1 MTVAQLVER
10 ERAYLRRLIALGGVA
25 LGAGL
30 AAVLL
35 GAGVL
40 ALAGARWIML
50 PRWLPVAVWVG
61 VAACAVAAAAWTR
74 RRITRQTS
82 RTVVATAIERERALR
97 SGALRGALE
106 VAAQGALG
114 RRGAERM
121 AQQLTRDETPLAPQ
135 SRRRTRRHASR
146 LAAAALAI
154 ALLLGTTS
162 TTFADG
168 WRVVAHPVRA
178 WRGTLLPALGVDA
191 PPQVLRGERA
201 TVRLYAP
208 GRERVTLH
216 RRATGAAWTS
226 DEYEL
231 RVGAAEV
238 PLPAADADVALYLT
252 DGRTASDTVG
262 IEVTERP
269 FLADVALRA
278 VYPRYLGR
286 AAEALPA
293 GEVARVP
300 RGTVVVISGRAS
312 TALTTIE
319 LARGTDV
326 VPLRPDGQRFTGR
339 LAVGESGSWQW
350 RAVGSA
356 GPVRDVPPPIALEVV
371 ADSAPRV
378 EILDPPRDTVVAAS
392 DRVGLTIAAT
402 DDHGLAGVTLR
413 SWRVPASGAA
423 QPEAVQRLES
433 GVETPWTGQATLDLA
448 GRGLE
453 PGDALHIVAAAVD
466 ASPWRQAGQSRELV
480 LRVPGMAEQRLLA
493 RQAADSAAAGAAA
506 LSAAQRQLQQR
517 TSEVARSRGQRNSKS
532 KGEASTASSRGGG
545 SPLSFESAEQ
555 AKSLAREQQ
564 ELAQRVQELQRQAK
578 ALENKLREAGALDSG
593 LQSRLQEAQRML
605 RDALTPQLAEQL
617 RKIQEAAQN
626 LDGDDTRQALGDLA
640 AQQQQLREQLER
652 SVEMLKRAALEGTME
667 TLRDEATELAQKQQ
681 SLAEQMEQGK
691 AEESPKESRELA
703 ERSRDLTKDVS
714 ELAQR
719 LEREK
724 ADAGAQR
731 AREAREHAQESAEQM
746 QRAAAQ
752 SGREQRTKSG
762 EQRGGEKREGRE
774 ERGAEKQKGE
784 QEGAEQGKA
793 GAERRESETG
803 GPEQRVGQ
811 RDEKQAGAP
820 QRSGQPEQGGERG
833 GEQAGSE
840 QRAGAEGAQPRQPR
854 AGEKGGQP
862 RAGQRGGQQRQQQG
876 AEEAREAADEM
887 SQAAEQLA
895 QARESQ
901 VDAWKQELTADM
913 DRTIQEMLQMS
924 REEEALA
931 EQAQSGGDQ
940 SGTSA
945 KQSAVQQG
953 VKQAGER
960 MQKAG
965 QKSSLVSSRSQRAVS
980 EAQRK
985 VDEAGKEASGSSGTQ
1000 TANAMRE
1007 AAEALNQAAASLVR
1021 DRERAN
1027 SAQSASGFSEMM
1039 QDLQEAAQQQGQLNA
1054 QSSGLSMMPGGAGS
1068 AQAQAAARAL
1078 ARRQRGLA
1086 EGLEEVGEGDES
1098 GRASE
1103 LAKEARQIAQ
1113 ALERGAPD
1121 AATLERQQRLYRRLL
1136 DAGKTLEQD
1145 ERDESGKREARAAAG
1160 TELFNPGTDK
1170 ASGRAAS
1177 RFREPDWNELRGL
1190 TAEERRL
1197 VLEYFKRINA
1207 EP

>member
-1 MTVAQLVER
+1 MTVARLVER
-10 ERAYLRRLIALGGVA
+10 ERAHLRRLIALGGLA

-30 AAVLL
+30 AALLL

-40 ALAGARWIML
+40 ALAGARWITL

-61 VAACAVAAAAWTR
+61 VALCVAAAAAWTR
-74 RRITRQTS
+74 RRIARQTS
-82 RTVVATAIERERALR
+82 RAVVATAIERERELR
-97 SGALRGALE
+97 TGALRGALE
-106 VAAQGALG
+106 VAEQGALG
-114 RRGAERM
+114 RRGAERV
-121 AQQLTRDETPLAPQ
+121 AQELTRDALPLAPQ

-146 LAAAALAI
+146 LAAAALAV

-178 WRGTLLPALGVDA
+178 WRGTLLPALRVDA

-201 TVRLYAP
+201 TVRLLAP

-216 RRATGAAWTS
+216 RRATGAAWTTDS
-226 DEYEL
+226 YDL
-231 RVGAAEV
+231 RDGAADV

-252 DGRTASDTVG
+252 DGRTASDTTT

-300 RGTVVVISGRAS
+300 RGTVVNISGRAS
-312 TALTTIE
+312 TVLAKIE
-319 LARGTDV
+319 LARGSDV
-326 VPLRPDGQRFTGR
+326 VPLLAAGQRFSGR
-339 LAVGESGSWQW
+339 LVAGESGSWQW
-350 RAVGSA
+350 RATGAA
-356 GPVRDVPPPIALEVV
+356 GAIRDVPPPIALEVV

-378 EILDPPRDTVVAAS
+378 EILDPARDTTVATS
-392 DRVGLTIAAT
+392 DRVALTIAAT

-413 SWRVPASGAA
+413 SWRVLASGAA
-423 QPEAVQRLES
+423 QPEAVQRLDA
-433 GVETPWTGQATLDLA
+433 GAETPWTGQATLDLA

-453 PGDALHIVAAAVD
+453 PGDALHVVAAAVD

-493 RQAADSAAAGAAA
+493 RQAAESAAAGAAA
-506 LSAAQRQLQQR
+506 LAGAQRQLQQR
-517 TSEVARSRGQRNSKS
+517 TSEQARSRGQRNSKS
-532 KGEASTASSRGGG
+532 KGEASSASSRGGG

-555 AKSLAREQQ
+555 AKGLAREQQ

-593 LQSRLQEAQRML
+593 LASRLQEAQRML

-652 SVEMLKRAALEGTME
+652 SVEMLKRAALEGSME
-667 TLRDEATELAQKQQ
+667 TLRDEAAELAQKQQ
-681 SLAEQMEQGK
+681 ALAEQMEQGK
-691 AEESPKESRELA
+691 AQQSPRESRELA

-714 ELAQR
+714 ELAKR
-719 LEREK
+719 LEQEK
-724 ADAGAQR
+724 ADVGAQR
-731 AREAREHAQESAEQM
+731 AREAREHAQQSAEQM
-746 QRAAAQ
+746 QRAAAE
-752 SGREQRTKSG
+752 SGR
-762 EQRGGEKREGRE
+762 EQRGGEKSDQGEPREGE
-774 ERGAEKQKGE
+774 SGEQSERGKQDAAQKRGE
-784 QEGAEQGKA
+784 GGGAEQ
-793 GAERRESETG
+793 
-803 GPEQRVGQ
+803 RVAQ
-811 RDEKQAGAP
+811 RDEKRAGQP
-820 QRSGQPEQGGERG
+820 QQSGQPQQGGERG
-833 GEQAGSE
+833 GEQSGT
-840 QRAGAEGAQPRQPR
+840 QPQAGAEGARQRPAR
-854 AGEKGGQP
+854 AGEQGGQP
-862 RAGQRGGQQRQQQG
+862 QAGQRGGQQRQQEG

-895 QARESQ
+895 QAREAQ
-901 VDAWKQELTADM
+901 VDEWKQELTADM

-924 REEEALA
+924 REETALA

-940 SGTSA
+940 GATAA

-965 QKSSLVSSRSQRAVS
+965 QKSSLVSSRSQRAMAD
-980 EAQRK
+980 AQSK
-985 VDEAGKEASGSSGTQ
+985 VDQAGKEANASSGSSANGGAQ
-1000 TANAMRE
+1000 TAQAMRE

-1039 QDLQEAAQQQGQLNA
+1039 QELQEMAQQQGQLNSQA
-1054 QSSGLSMMPGGAGS
+1054 SGLSLMPGGSGS

-1098 GRASE
+1098 GRTSE

-1145 ERDESGKREARAAAG
+1145 ERDESGKREARAASG